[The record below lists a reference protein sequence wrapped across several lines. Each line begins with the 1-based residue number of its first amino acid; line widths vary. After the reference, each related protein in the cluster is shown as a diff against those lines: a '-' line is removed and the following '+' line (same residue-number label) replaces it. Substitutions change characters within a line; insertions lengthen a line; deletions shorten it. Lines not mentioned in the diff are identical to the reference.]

1 MEKTRDE
8 RLWTHVRFGLLLF
21 FCSVS
26 LVTLLSKYVFRVPV
40 VESERLIQSIHEA
53 NQIFKEQ
60 ETSAGQLSKLKSE
73 IDSLNFDIQ
82 QVQRLDEV
90 KREISTLQDSYRQH
104 DNTSKYLFGIQAF
117 RAIRSYFDIKEE
129 TSNTKA
135 GNQMIKTNLEDCKA
149 NL

>member
-1 MEKTRDE
+1 M
-8 RLWTHVRFGLLLF
+8 L
-21 FCSVS
+21 
-26 LVTLLSKYVFRVPV
+26 RVPV

-60 ETSAGQLSKLKSE
+60 ETSAGQLSKLKGE

-90 KREISTLQDSYRQH
+90 KSEISTLQDSYRQH

>member
-1 MEKTRDE
+1 M
-8 RLWTHVRFGLLLF
+8 
-21 FCSVS
+21 
-26 LVTLLSKYVFRVPV
+26 
-40 VESERLIQSIHEA
+40 
-53 NQIFKEQ
+53 
-60 ETSAGQLSKLKSE
+60 SKLKSE

-90 KREISTLQDSYRQH
+90 KSEISTLQDSYRQH

-129 TSNTKA
+129 TFNTKA